1 MPWSEARRL
10 LTAEIE
16 KNWAKKNFKKKPNNS
31 LLHLLDSTSLR
42 RCEAFARGISEETSV
57 SMRLRE
63 ALGTLEASTGFFFP
77 LGGMLSDVFLLGVP
91 KKKMN

>member
-1 MPWSEARRL
+1 MPRSEARRL
-10 LTAEIE
+10 LTTESE
-16 KNWAKKNFKKKPNNS
+16 KNGAKKEKFSKKHNNS

-42 RCEAFARGISEETSV
+42 RWEAFARGISEETSV

-77 LGGMLSDVFLLGVP
+77 LC
-91 KKKMN
+91 